1 MMETKE
7 RLQKDLKN
15 LVRLGLKNLTTWKMM
30 LKREKKCH
38 RIVELVIEKT
48 VIRGVVSNVGWAE
61 EIFLLLVAFPKK
73 MVFCKLPGVRNSV
86 IFLEFCC
93 ILISYHVQGVWK
105 SQKKSH
111 WTMRAKRDTFTFWV
125 DKSWVHN
132 CLIVDTG
139 QKLMKNAQN
148 GPFRRA
154 FENLNR
160 SF

>member
-48 VIRGVVSNVGWAE
+48 VIRVVVSNIGWAE
-61 EIFLLLVAFPKK
+61 ENLYKIFLLLVAFPKK

-86 IFLEFCC
+86 IFLEFCY

-111 WTMRAKRDTFTFWV
+111 WTMRAKRATFTFWE
-125 DKSWVHN
+125 DKS
-132 CLIVDTG
+132 
-139 QKLMKNAQN
+139 
-148 GPFRRA
+148 
-154 FENLNR
+154 
-160 SF
+160 